1 MRIQALGYAI
11 SVTALPSA
19 RAALPELDPTD
30 PYAREAQT
38 FPRLGSEERARVAN
52 YGIEQGL
59 RKSAVLFQRCQ
70 RSVDFFVV
78 LEGSIEIVDL
88 DRDGLPVVLTIHR
101 EGQFTGELDLFN
113 DRQILVSGR
122 TGMNSRVVRVKRA
135 DFRKMLS
142 AEPDLGE
149 IIMRALILRRVGLR
163 VASGGRTI
171 GRAGCAP
178 IS

>member
-1 MRIQALGYAI
+1 M
-11 SVTALPSA
+11 TALPSA

-88 DRDGLPVVLTIHR
+88 DRDGLPVVLAT
-101 EGQFTGELDLFN
+101 T
-113 DRQILVSGR
+113 VKA
-122 TGMNSRVVRVKRA
+122 NSRASSIYSTTDRFL
-135 DFRKMLS
+135 FR
-142 AEPDLGE
+142 
-149 IIMRALILRRVGLR
+149 
-163 VASGGRTI
+163 GGP
-171 GRAGCAP
+171 G
-178 IS
+178 